1 MEYVSIFTIQRTA
14 VEILSA
20 RRPSSVTTK
29 YRFRD
34 ADISSCQ
41 LPPGG
46 SQEEKTISNL
56 QLTYHFIPEAAGRQ
70 VGDPYN
76 GYAEPWVHPI
86 QRSTPPEVES
96 RRRYDLPQFVQTGA
110 KNDVAENTTS
120 FCISSPAALAAA
132 AIAAAFF
139 LFGAEQQPCHVSA
152 DGSQQRIVPEAHP
165 IHPPI

>member
-46 SQEEKTISNL
+46 SQEEETISNL

-76 GYAEPWVHPI
+76 GYAKLRVHPI
-86 QRSTPPEVES
+86 QRSTSPEVES
-96 RRRYDLPQFVQTGA
+96 RRR
-110 KNDVAENTTS
+110 
-120 FCISSPAALAAA
+120 
-132 AIAAAFF
+132 
-139 LFGAEQQPCHVSA
+139 
-152 DGSQQRIVPEAHP
+152 
-165 IHPPI
+165 